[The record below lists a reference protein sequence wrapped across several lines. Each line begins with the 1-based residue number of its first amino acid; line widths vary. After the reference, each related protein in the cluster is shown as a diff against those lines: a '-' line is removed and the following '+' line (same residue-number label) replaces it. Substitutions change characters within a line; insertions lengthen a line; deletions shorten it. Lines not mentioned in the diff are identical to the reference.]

1 MRYPGRQR
9 LVTLILA
16 IAAVALTAPL
26 WASRNQDRQAP
37 YASVADAGIRL
48 GSPRLP
54 QPVAEAGSLVL
65 TGGFL
70 IGLASVVRRSS

>member
-1 MRYPGRQR
+1 MRYRGRQR

-26 WASRNQDRQAP
+26 WASRNQDGHVP

-48 GSPRLP
+48 GSPHLP

-65 TGGFL
+65 TGSFL

>member
-26 WASRNQDRQAP
+26 WASRNQDRNAP
-37 YASVADAGIRL
+37 ASVAEAGIRL